1 MNRLRKSNNDPI
13 LLYGHAVTNDRAS
26 GGVTSGVVGSTI
38 GRHLILSV
46 CFVLF
51 YLFLSSP
58 TVIVISHLGFTVWYP
73 ATGLIF
79 ALLLGVSPWYAVLA
93 VFADSFA
100 GALIYHQPIRSWGET
115 LGALGSIGCYAIAAY
130 LLRGPLRI
138 DSGLRHR
145 NDVVRYV
152 FISLCA
158 AVGATAIGVGSLA
171 ADHSISWSEFWPSA
185 AGWFAGDAA
194 GLLGF
199 APFLL
204 VHVIPIVRRKLLR
217 IESSPKPPI
226 AKGNRSTQKL
236 ELLELVGQLLFIP
249 GTIWFVFAGPFPA
262 KQLYYLAY
270 LPIIWIAMRQG
281 VRRVVTS
288 LVIFNFA
295 IVLALRIFPVSTD
308 LANIGFLMLVISAVG
323 LIVGSTVTERHRIGR
338 QLTERTMYLNS
349 LIENTP
355 LGVVVNDRGGRLQ
368 LCNDAFESL
377 FVFHRDELLGKYID
391 DFIVPPDQASEAREL
406 GEIIASGKRVQVSVQ
421 RKRKDGVLIEIE
433 LYAVPLILDG
443 EVGGGLAIY
452 TDVTERMQGAL
463 RLKDQAEALRR
474 SVTELQAR
482 TDQATSLN
490 EMGDFLQSCE
500 ASSEAV
506 KVASD
511 YGSRLFRSSNFGAV
525 FIFKSSRNALEIEGR
540 WGKPEGVDSTF
551 APDSC
556 WALRRGQPHWS
567 EFPAANV
574 VCAHITRTSPHVYL
588 CVPMMARGETL
599 GVFQVR
605 YDPMPVQSSPTD
617 VETWRQ
623 SQKLLAVSVA
633 TQVALAVASL
643 RLRESLR
650 DQSIRDPLTGLFN
663 RRFMQ
668 ESLDR
673 EMQRARRKT
682 RPLCVI
688 FIDIDHFKRFN
699 DVFGHDA
706 GDTILRSFA
715 DLLRSFFR
723 GDDVICR
730 YGGEE
735 FALILPE
742 STEQDAAIRMN
753 QFRENVKRM
762 TVLHESRTLDPVSVS
777 VGVAAFPKNGNSI
790 ESLLRAA
797 DQALYISKAEGR
809 DRVNI
814 APVRGAP

>member
-1 MNRLRKSNNDPI
+1 
-13 LLYGHAVTNDRAS
+13 VTNDRAS
-26 GGVTSGVVGSTI
+26 GGLTSGVVSSTI
-38 GRHLILSV
+38 GRHLFLSV

-58 TVIVISHLGFTVWYP
+58 AVIVISHLGFTVWYP

-79 ALLLGVSPWYAVLA
+79 ALLLGVSPWYAALA
-93 VFADSFA
+93 VFADGVS
-100 GALIYHQPIRSWGET
+100 GAFIYHQPLRSWSGTIGT
-115 LGALGSIGCYAIAAY
+115 LGPISCYAIAAY
-130 LLRGPLRI
+130 LLRGPLCI

-145 NDVVRYV
+145 KDVVRYV
-152 FISLCA
+152 FVSLCA
-158 AVGATAIGVGSLA
+158 AVGATAIGVASLA

-204 VHVIPIVRRKLLR
+204 VHVLPVVGRKPVGIGGNPKSLAK
-217 IESSPKPPI
+217 SS
-226 AKGNRSTQKL
+226 RSKQKL
-236 ELLELVGQLLFIP
+236 NLLELVGQLLFIP
-249 GTIWFVFAGPFPA
+249 ITIWFVFAGPLAA

-270 LPIIWIAMRQG
+270 VPIIWIAMRHG
-281 VRRVVTS
+281 VRRVVTA
-288 LVIFNFA
+288 LVIFNFG
-295 IVLALRIFPVSTD
+295 IVLALRVFPVSTE
-308 LANIGFLMLVISAVG
+308 LAKVGFLMLIISAVG
-323 LIVGSTVTERHRIGR
+323 LIVGSTVSERHRIGI

-355 LGVVVNDRGGRLQ
+355 LGVVVNDRGGRVQ

-377 FVFHRDELLGKYID
+377 FLFQRDELLGKYIG
-391 DFIVPPDQASEAREL
+391 DFIVPADQASEAREL
-406 GEIIASGKRVQVSVQ
+406 RKVIASGKRAQVSVQ

-433 LYAVPLILDG
+433 LYSVPLILDG
-443 EVGGGLAIY
+443 EVGGELAIY

-463 RLKDQAEALRR
+463 RLQDQAEALRH

-482 TDQATSLN
+482 TDQAALLN
-490 EMGDFLQSCE
+490 EMGNFLQSCE

-511 YGSRLFRSSNFGAV
+511 YGSRLFPSSNFGAV
-525 FIFKSSRNALEIEGR
+525 FIFKSSRNALEIEGQ
-540 WGKPEGVDSTF
+540 WGKTEDINSTF

-567 EFPAANV
+567 EFPAGNV
-574 VCAHITRTSPHVYL
+574 VCAHITGTSSHVYL

-605 YDPMPVQSSPTD
+605 YDPMPVQSSAA
-617 VETWRQ
+617 ETEAWRQ

-633 TQVALAVASL
+633 THVALAVASL

-650 DQSIRDPLTGLFN
+650 DQSVRDPLTGLFN

-682 RPLCVI
+682 RPLSVV

-723 GDDVICR
+723 GDDVVCR

-742 STEQDAAIRMN
+742 SNEQDAAVRLN

-762 TVLHESRTLDPVSVS
+762 TVVHESRTLDSVSVS
-777 VGVAAFPKNGNSI
+777 VGVAAFPKHGDSI

-797 DQALYISKAEGR
+797 DQALYVSKAEGR
-809 DRVNI
+809 DQVNI
-814 APVRGAP
+814 AKEMP

>member
-1 MNRLRKSNNDPI
+1 MTNRAADGGR
-13 LLYGHAVTNDRAS
+13 AVAAR
-26 GGVTSGVVGSTI
+26 STI
-38 GRHLILSV
+38 GRHLTLSV

-58 TVIVISHLGFTVWYP
+58 TVIVISHLGVTVWYP
-73 ATGLIF
+73 ATGLVF
-79 ALLLGVSPWYAVLA
+79 ALLLGVSPWYSALA
-93 VFADSFA
+93 VFADILA
-100 GALIYHQPIRSWGET
+100 GALIYHQPLRSWGES
-115 LGALGSIGCYAIAAY
+115 LGALGVIGCYGVAAY
-130 LLRGPLRI
+130 LLRGPFRI

-145 NDVVRYV
+145 SDVVRYV

-158 AVGATAIGVGSLA
+158 ALAATAIGVGSLA
-171 ADHSISWSEFWPSA
+171 ADHSILWSEFRPSA

-204 VHVIPIVRRKLLR
+204 VHILPIVRRKLLR
-217 IESSPKPPI
+217 IEDSPSPLD
-226 AKGNRSTQKL
+226 ARGNHSKQKL
-236 ELLELVGQLLFIP
+236 ALLEVVAQLLFIP
-249 GTIWFVFAGPFPA
+249 VTIWFIFAGPLA
-262 KQLYYLAY
+262 TKQLYYLAY
-270 LPIIWIAMRQG
+270 IPIIWIAMRHG
-281 VRRVVTS
+281 MRRVVTS
-288 LVIFNFA
+288 LVIFNFG
-295 IVLALRIFPVSTD
+295 IVLALRIFPVSTE
-308 LANIGFLMLVISAVG
+308 LANVGFLMLVISAVG

-355 LGVVVNDRGGRLQ
+355 LGVVVNDGSGRVQ

-377 FVFHRDELLGKYID
+377 FLFHRDELLGKDID
-391 DFIVPPDQASEAREL
+391 DFIVPPERASEAREL
-406 GEIIASGKRVQVSVQ
+406 GEVIGSGKRVQVSVQ
-421 RKRKDGVLIEIE
+421 RKRKDGILIEIE

-482 TDQATSLN
+482 TDQATLLN

-500 ASSEAV
+500 ASAEAV
-506 KVASD
+506 KVATD
-511 YGSRLFRSSNFGAV
+511 YGSRLFPSSNFGAV
-525 FIFKSSRNALEIEGR
+525 FIFKSSRNALEIEGQ
-540 WGKPEGVDSTF
+540 WGKPDDVDSTF

-574 VCAHITRTSPHVYL
+574 VCAHITRTNPCVYL

-605 YDPMPVQSSPTD
+605 YDPMLVQSSPAEM
-617 VETWRQ
+617 ETWRQ

-699 DVFGHDA
+699 DVFGHEA

-742 STEQDAAIRMN
+742 SNEQDAAIRLN

-762 TVLHESRTLDPVSVS
+762 TVVHETRTLDPVSVS
-777 VGVAAFPKNGNSI
+777 VGVAAFPKHGDSI
-790 ESLLRAA
+790 EALLRAA
-797 DQALYISKAEGR
+797 DQALYVSKAEGR
-809 DRVNI
+809 DQVNI
-814 APVRGAP
+814 AK